1 MARWPATPRLGP
13 MSTPT
18 FDPGTPLAGPPDPW
32 ESTSMPS
39 LRDGPPY
46 HMTEMI
52 AAEAALAERIL
63 GRLADPGSAAA
74 RIAAVIRGA
83 ALAGNPI
90 VLVGCGTSEH
100 GALGAAEILR
110 ETLAALGSPGRH
122 GQGGTP
128 LAVQAFEYALDPSPG
143 GLVIG
148 ISHEGGTAATNRAL
162 EAARAAGSRVALI
175 TVSDRSPGAA
185 LADPGLVITTEELDR
200 SWCHTVG
207 YLSPLLAATAVAGH
221 LRGASPDRA
230 AVSRVLAAGAA
241 DEHGA
246 EAIATHMA
254 DARTFV
260 VVGSGADRPAAR
272 ELVLKVEEASWL
284 PSAMRDLET
293 FLHGHLPATDAST
306 GLVLILTDRAG
317 RAQRVHRAREA
328 LAAARVI
335 GIRSAAI
342 LAADVA
348 AKIDPDL
355 TPAGRLIVP
364 EMPGLPPAAAAL
376 LGSATALQ
384 LITER
389 IARAR
394 GTNPDPIRRDDPLYA
409 DAAAAA
415 E

>member
-1 MARWPATPRLGP
+1 MN
-13 MSTPT
+13 TPT
-18 FDPGTPLAGPPDPW
+18 FDPKAPLAGPPDSW

-39 LRDGPPY
+39 LRGGPPY

-63 GRLADPGSAAA
+63 GRLADPDSAAA
-74 RIAAVIRGA
+74 HVADVIRGA

-110 ETLAALGSPGRH
+110 EALAAIGSPGRH
-122 GQGGTP
+122 GLGGAP
-128 LAVQAFEYALDPSPG
+128 VAIQAFEYALDPSPG
-143 GLVIG
+143 GVVIG

-162 EAARAAGSRVALI
+162 EAARSAGSRVALI
-175 TVSDRSPGAA
+175 TVSDRSPGAT
-185 LADPGLVITTEELDR
+185 LADPGLVITTEELDQ
-200 SWCHTVG
+200 SWCHTIG
-207 YLSPLLAATAVAGH
+207 YLSPLLAAIAVAGH
-221 LRGASPDRA
+221 LRGATPDWA
-230 AVSRVLAAGAA
+230 AVSRLLAAGAG
-241 DEHGA
+241 DDVGA
-246 EAIATHMA
+246 EAIASHLA
-254 DARTFV
+254 EARTLL

-293 FLHGHLPATDAST
+293 FLHGHLPSTDAST
-306 GLVLILTDRAG
+306 GLVVILTDRAG
-317 RAQRVHRAREA
+317 RPQRIHRAREA

-348 AKIDPDL
+348 TQIDPEL

-364 EMPGLPPAAAAL
+364 EAPELPPAIAAL
-376 LGSATALQ
+376 IGSATPLQ
-384 LITER
+384 LLTER

>member
-1 MARWPATPRLGP
+1 
-13 MSTPT
+13 MSSQA
-18 FDPGTPLAGPPDPW
+18 FDPAAPLAGPPEPW
-32 ESTSMPS
+32 ASTSTPS
-39 LRDGPPY
+39 PRDGPPY

-52 AAEAALAERIL
+52 AAEAAVAERIL
-63 GRLADPGSAAA
+63 GRLAEPGSAAA
-74 RIAAVIRGA
+74 RLADVIRAA

-110 ETLAALGSPGRH
+110 EALAGIGSPGRH
-122 GQGGTP
+122 GQGGAP
-128 LAVQAFEYALDPSPG
+128 IAVQAFEYALDPSPG

-148 ISHEGGTAATNRAL
+148 ISHEGGTAATNDAL
-162 EAARAAGSRVALI
+162 DAAREAGSRVALI

-185 LADPGLVITTEELDR
+185 RADPGLIITTDELDQ
-200 SWCHTVG
+200 SWCHTIG
-207 YLSPLLAATAVAGH
+207 YVSPLLAAIAVAGH
-221 LRGASPDRA
+221 LRGTAPDRA
-230 AVSRVLAAGAA
+230 AISQLLATSAEYAS
-241 DEHGA
+241 EA
-246 EAIATHMA
+246 EAIATALA
-254 DARTFV
+254 DVRTLL

-293 FLHGHLPATDAST
+293 FLHGHLPSTDAST

-317 RAQRVHRAREA
+317 RAQRVRRAAEA
-328 LAAARVI
+328 LTAARAI

-348 AKIDPDL
+348 VALDPEL
-355 TPAGRLIVP
+355 TPAGRLIAP
-364 EMPGLPPAAAAL
+364 EAPRLSAATAAL
-376 LGSATALQ
+376 MASATPLQ
-384 LITER
+384 ILTER

-394 GTNPDPIRRDDPLYA
+394 GTNPDPIRRDDPRYA
-409 DAAAAA
+409 EAAAAA